1 LLTRKIT
8 KTEKYSTALFLTASF
23 KAYLST
29 TTRDFPSPSGL
40 SVGRDSKYFLDF
52 LSGRINQE
60 GRIGLVIEFLSR
72 RASFSSGCVAR
83 WVASGGGSITP
94 SNSGVVV
101 AAQHTHTHTHTHTRQ
116 SLPPR
121 MMLNGRRRRQRA
133 DVAQKYGAG
142 DVNSSDDGSGY
153 PRISSRTGGYESSV
167 ASHLVSSASEQ
178 ASLSTGEDAST
189 VKFDNTTTAT
199 SQELMMFRMPELLRL
214 SAAAVPVSSAAGR
227 PKKDKRNKKKKAIT
241 RQRGVASSKASSSQ
255 QRSRVSSSWGKDS
268 SVDSASTLKSHST
281 AGGDDA
287 RAGGGRGA
295 FLRKLVDHHQ
305 AFRVCR
311 NDTEATVDAASDDSR
326 SSPQRMRFVLP
337 DHETTARL
345 STSMSGL
352 KYTSA
357 AHRKSP
363 LDKQRQRSRSY
374 SSAIEQQDSDGYEVL
389 SHPTNKTMTIVHSS
403 LTQRF
408 DLSSRSEQQPPRHM
422 IVDSDLVDT
431 DGLDDSSSSSSF
443 SHLLMTD
450 GDLMKNQARF
460 GTGIIRLTM
469 DSLKEHEGK
478 HDHKPKVKIKTQP
491 SPPPPFRNNIFSFLR
506 RCRGPAVDPVVK
518 DHAPTEDE
526 TEKSSIERKRLKY
539 LKAQRQR
546 ELESVTKAQRD
557 SIFDSLVD
565 NKSRATQ
572 STASSAAS
580 HVTPR
585 CHGCPTAA
593 TMAETFPFWNE

>member
-1 LLTRKIT
+1 
-8 KTEKYSTALFLTASF
+8 
-23 KAYLST
+23 
-29 TTRDFPSPSGL
+29 
-40 SVGRDSKYFLDF
+40 
-52 LSGRINQE
+52 
-60 GRIGLVIEFLSR
+60 
-72 RASFSSGCVAR
+72 
-83 WVASGGGSITP
+83 
-94 SNSGVVV
+94 
-101 AAQHTHTHTHTHTRQ
+101 
-116 SLPPR
+116 
-121 MMLNGRRRRQRA
+121 MLNGRRRRQRA
-133 DVAQKYGAG
+133 DVAQKHGGG
-142 DVNSSDDGSGY
+142 DMNSSDDGSGY

-189 VKFDNTTTAT
+189 VKVDNKTTAT

-214 SAAAVPVSSAAGR
+214 SPAPVASAAGR
-227 PKKDKRNKKKKAIT
+227 PKKDKGNKKKKSIT

-255 QRSRVSSSWGKDS
+255 QRSRASSSWGKDS

-326 SSPQRMRFVLP
+326 SSPQRKRFVLP
-337 DHETTARL
+337 DDETAARL

-352 KYTSA
+352 KYTLAAQGKSA
-357 AHRKSP
+357 
-363 LDKQRQRSRSY
+363 LDKQRPRSRSH

-408 DLSSRSEQQPPRHM
+408 DKSSRTEQQPPRRM

-431 DGLDDSSSSSSF
+431 DGLDDSSSNSF

-450 GDLMKNQARF
+450 GDLMTNPARF
-460 GTGIIRLTM
+460 GTGIIRLTV
-469 DSLKEHEGK
+469 DSLKEHEVK

-491 SPPPPFRNNIFSFLR
+491 PPPPSRNNIFAFWR
-506 RCRGPAVDPVVK
+506 RCRGPAVDLAVMDRVPM
-518 DHAPTEDE
+518 EDE
-526 TEKSSIERKRLKY
+526 REKSSIERKRLAEKSSIERKRLAY

-546 ELESVTKAQRD
+546 ELESVTKAQRA

-565 NKSRATQ
+565 TKSRATQ

-580 HVTPR
+580 QVTPR
-585 CHGCPTAA
+585 CHGCPTTG
-593 TMAETFPFWNE
+593 TMAETFPFWND